1 MRFSGLFAVYAHQR
15 CHHAGHIR
23 AFRLDRHR
31 IGRKRVLLH
40 VVDIRLNAIGEG
52 QDQRNSDDADGA
64 REGGQDR
71 ASLLCH
77 QVIEAQ
83 TQRRKKRHGRAP
95 LTGFRLHRRLRRVFI
110 RRAVRQNASV
120 EQPHRPR
127 SVARGKLRVVRD
139 HDNELFVR
147 DLLQKLHDLHRRFTV
162 QRAGRLVGQ
171 QNLRIVDQRPRNRHA
186 LHLSAGH
193 LVGLFMQLVTQTDL
207 FQRLHGALSPLGL
220 AHARKR
226 QR

>member
-1 MRFSGLFAVYAHQR
+1 MDLAVRVIQIALEGFQIVRLRAVLVQALHQIIHDVGRVDAPVHMRFSGLFAVYAHQR

-71 ASLLCH
+71 AGLLCH

-127 SVARGKLRVVRD
+127 GVARGKLRIVRD
-139 HDNELFVR
+139 HNNEFLVR
-147 DLLQKLHDLHRRFTV
+147 NLL
-162 QRAGRLVGQ
+162 
-171 QNLRIVDQRPRNRHA
+171 
-186 LHLSAGH
+186 
-193 LVGLFMQLVTQTDL
+193 
-207 FQRLHGALSPLGL
+207 
-220 AHARKR
+220 
-226 QR
+226 